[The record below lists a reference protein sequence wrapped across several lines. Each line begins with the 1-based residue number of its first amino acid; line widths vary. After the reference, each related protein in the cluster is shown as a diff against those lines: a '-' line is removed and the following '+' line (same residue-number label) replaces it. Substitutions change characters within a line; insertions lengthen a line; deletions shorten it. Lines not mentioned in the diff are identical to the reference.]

1 MIILPEIPIILD
13 IDSKLTTTPSM
24 WSLAMAMNC
33 TLGYHTREHD
43 KKVLHTIYDDQSVIM
58 PEDGA
63 AMILQAATDYE
74 TIIVTGKAIK
84 EGSKITILTQ
94 LGFEVYFFAVLKSN
108 LLQSLS
114 VVTDES
120 LQHDLRL
127 LKRLK
132 NPSASTEKLFHNL
145 VLELRRDMDDTYRY
159 D

>member
-13 IDSKLTTTPSM
+13 IDSKLTTTPAM

-43 KKVLHTIYDDQSVIM
+43 KKVLHKIYDDQSVIM

-84 EGSKITILTQ
+84 EGSRITILTQ
-94 LGFEVYFFAVLKSN
+94 LGFNVYFFAVLQSN

-120 LQHDLRL
+120 LKHDLRL

-132 NPSASTEKLFHNL
+132 NPSVATQKLFHNL
-145 VLELRRDMDDTYRY
+145 VLELRGDLDDTH
-159 D
+159 